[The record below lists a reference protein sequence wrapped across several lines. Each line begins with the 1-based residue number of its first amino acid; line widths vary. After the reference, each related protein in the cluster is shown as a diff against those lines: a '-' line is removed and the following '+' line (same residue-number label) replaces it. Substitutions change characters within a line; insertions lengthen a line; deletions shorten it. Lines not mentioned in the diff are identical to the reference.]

1 MNVFQNVVLMIAVV
15 FAFNTA
21 PVRAQNA
28 DQPAKPATA
37 EKAAK
42 PLRTAKSPV
51 TGKLNIN
58 KADPDQIAM
67 LPGVSPKQALSLF
80 EFRWKNGDFKSFD
93 DFKKVPGLKPKK
105 FIKIKDYIIFEGET
119 TLKPV
124 Q

>member
-1 MNVFQNVVLMIAVV
+1 MFQNIILTIAVV
-15 FAFNTA
+15 FAFSA
-21 PVRAQNA
+21 VPVRSQNA
-28 DQPAKPATA
+28 DQPAKPATT

-42 PLRTAKSPV
+42 PLRTAWSPV

-67 LPGVSPKQALSLF
+67 LPGVSPKQAISLF

-93 DFKKVPGLKPKK
+93 DFKKVPGLKLKK
-105 FIKIKDYIIFEGET
+105 FIKIKDYIIFEGKT